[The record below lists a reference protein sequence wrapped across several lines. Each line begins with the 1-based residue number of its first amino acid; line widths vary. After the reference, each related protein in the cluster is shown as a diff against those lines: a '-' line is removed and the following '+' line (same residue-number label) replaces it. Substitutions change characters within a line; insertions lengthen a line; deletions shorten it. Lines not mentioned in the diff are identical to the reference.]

1 MERIIYNKTL
11 DVHKNGIQFT
21 LQGFETADKLSRQI
35 VISLMA
41 SGDAVD
47 FPLEQIMALMYV
59 KTPSSEEQSIIECEI
74 KDNTIIYDVLPIV
87 EEGIT
92 EMQLKILETR
102 PDGAKSVLA
111 TPKFA
116 VEVLKSNAD
125 DESVQQKPE
134 FTALEEAVARAKEVY
149 DKRFLR
155 MELSEDCIF
164 RAYYADN
171 TVYETDVLK
180 RLFNN
185 GNVLLSQSYARG
197 DSGVRQGEETD
208 NSMYYSNVSKS
219 ASLESKAMKE
229 ATEDILEDVLKFSG
243 HTAFSIDFASGEV
256 EYISPRYKFGVNQET
271 GEMDVEG
278 TAYTFEGDIQGVVDE
293 WLVQRGADVDKFIK
307 ATEDIENLQKTTSR
321 QTTEIESIGAFASSN
336 MERIEQIEA
345 NHKWETVGS
354 VTYSVSEFDN
364 QSIELDI
371 ALPKDFKVESHSK
384 YRYVI
389 RPGTEVHV
397 KWAGR
402 NSLSGTV
409 YSKSEVNVTSGVIKS
424 GERNVVCSFGVGNLD
439 YTESPTG
446 EQTKTFTIT
455 QDEVVAEDNIVT
467 KLINNSRVCVGL
479 DKLYIGHFSGTA
491 GAASSSM
498 GSAWGDF
505 KIDLQVRK

>member
-21 LQGFETADKLSRQI
+21 LQGFETADKLARQI

-134 FTALEEAVARAKEVY
+134 FKALVDAVASAKEVY
-149 DKRFLR
+149 DRQFDR
-155 MELSEDCIF
+155 MELSEDCMF
-164 RAYYADN
+164 RAYYVDGRI
-171 TVYETDVLK
+171 YETDVLK

-243 HTAFSIDFASGEV
+243 HTAFKVNFASGEV
-256 EYISPRYKFGVNQET
+256 EYVSPRYKFDVNQET

-293 WLVQRGADVDKFIK
+293 WLVQRGADVDKFIT
-307 ATEDIENLQKTTSR
+307 ATENIEALQKTDETHTA
-321 QTTEIESIGAFASSN
+321 QISSLDKRDGDN
-336 MERIEQIEA
+336 KTRLNVIEA
-345 NHKWETVGS
+345 NHKWVTFGEVTDSSAFSAEWTKDFEYKVTVREGLGDISQYSKCRYILKAGS
-354 VTYSVSEFDN
+354 AITITAAANLGSEPHGSLEILRPSISNDGGYSWMSLYKYIVNGEYPSVENPKTFDVGQDIVSEEFNIDKKFVN
-364 QSIELDI
+364 GVADYEYLRDI
-371 ALPKDFKVESHSK
+371 LV
-384 YRYVI
+384 RV
-389 RPGTEVHV
+389 
-397 KWAGR
+397 
-402 NSLSGTV
+402 
-409 YSKSEVNVTSGVIKS
+409 
-424 GERNVVCSFGVGNLD
+424 GVGK
-439 YTESPTG
+439 PHVG
-446 EQTKTFTIT
+446 EIIYNFTL
-455 QDEVVAEDNIVT
+455 EV
-467 KLINNSRVCVGL
+467 
-479 DKLYIGHFSGTA
+479 
-491 GAASSSM
+491 
-498 GSAWGDF
+498 
-505 KIDLQVRK
+505 QVRK